1 MLLRYA
7 PKIRVG
13 FSDAAALGRYV
24 EALNAHPF
32 AGEDIQRARPWALSG
47 DVLTGTPWTEET
59 EGIESPAT
67 SAALHFMASLVQSS
81 LNFEAHDLAAGSVEI
96 LRIEVCAEEVAS

>member
-1 MLLRYA
+1 MNLRYA

-13 FSDAAALGRYV
+13 FSDADTLGRYV
-24 EALNAHPF
+24 EALNTRPF

-59 EGIESPAT
+59 ENLDVFDADSCFVMEC
-67 SAALHFMASLVQSS
+67 LVQSS
-81 LNFEAHDLAAGSVEI
+81 LNFEARDLAAGSVEI
-96 LRIEVCAEEVAS
+96 LRIEVEAEEVAS